1 MAIEAYSPEQME
13 GEEAGEWSLEPPV
26 MEAAIE
32 LPLREERRRSSR
44 LKLYAGARVR
54 LGSWYRR
61 RWVTGSVDNLSTSGL
76 ALRLLGDGEHAPLAG
91 ERGVLAVGA
100 RVRIRLT
107 IPLLGESAHSLPSA
121 MEGIIT
127 WSRWDPETAEMVCG
141 IRSPKLIQEWVEHN
155 SASWHRKAFLAA
167 SIVLGLLI
175 VGIKGYNVLWFWYEP
190 WFQLYSLI
198 VAVYL
203 CSRTILSLVYR
214 PPEDRGFLPS
224 VSMVISA
231 KNEEGHIGGTI
242 AHCFRLHY
250 PPHLFEVLVVDDG
263 STDQTWARLTALS
276 DTYPRLRV
284 FRFPENRGKR
294 HAMAL
299 GAQEASGEILVYIDS
314 DSFVEPEGV
323 YRIVQ
328 AFADPRIGAVAG
340 HTRVIVEP
348 HNMISKMES
357 VRYFISHRLMKSAE
371 SVVNCVTCCPGA
383 FSAYRRS
390 AMLAVLPKWLNQ
402 TFCGKVATFGDDRSL
417 TNFILRT
424 SRVIFCETARCWT
437 YVPDTWSKYFR
448 QQLRWKKS
456 WMREMLIASGI
467 MVRKPP
473 LAALAFYASVLLT
486 LCAPVMVVRNLVLF
500 PLVYSMSCLPYLTG
514 VALVYLFFCLIY
526 LYFTRASHWYYGMAF
541 AGLYIGVLCWQNY
554 YAMATVS
561 RTHWGTR

>member
-1 MAIEAYSPEQME
+1 MAIDAYPSARIEERQPGSWSPESAE
-13 GEEAGEWSLEPPV
+13 GDG
-26 MEAAIE
+26 AIE
-32 LPLREERRRSSR
+32 LPLYEERRRSSR
-44 LKLYAGARVR
+44 LTFRAEARVG
-54 LGSWYRR
+54 LGPWCRQ
-61 RWVTGSVDNLSTSGL
+61 RWMAGRVDNLSSSGL
-76 ALRLLGDGEHAPLAG
+76 ALRLPRSAGRAHPAGGEMPLAIG
-91 ERGVLAVGA
+91 T
-100 RVRIRLT
+100 RVRVHLE
-107 IPLLGESAHSLPSA
+107 IPPLGEARQSTPSTV
-121 MEGIIT
+121 EGT
-127 WSRWDPETAEMVCG
+127 VAWSRWDPDTAELVCG
-141 IRSPKLIQEWVEHN
+141 LRLPKLIHEWVEHTN
-155 SASWHRKAFLAA
+155 AAWHRKAFLAA
-167 SIVLGLLI
+167 ATLLGLLI
-175 VGIKGYNVLWFWYEP
+175 VAVKGYNVLWFWYEP

-198 VAVYL
+198 VTTYL

-214 PPEDRGFLPS
+214 PPQDRGFLPS
-224 VSMVISA
+224 VSLIIAA
-231 KNEEGHIGGTI
+231 KNEEAHIAGTI
-242 AHCFRLHY
+242 AHGFRLHY
-250 PPHLFEVLVVDDG
+250 PLHLFEVLVIDDG
-263 STDQTWARLTALS
+263 STDQTWARLTALCDS
-276 DTYPRLRV
+276 YPRLRI

-299 GAQEASGEILVYIDS
+299 GAQEASGQILVYIDS

-348 HNMISKMES
+348 NNPISKMES
-357 VRYFISHRLMKSAE
+357 VRYFISHRVMKSAE
-371 SVVNCVTCCPGA
+371 SVVGCVTCCPGA

-402 TFCGKVATFGDDRSL
+402 TFFGTIATFGDDRSL

-424 SRVIFCETARCWT
+424 HKVIFCDTARCWT

-456 WMREMLIASGI
+456 WMRETLIASRI
-467 MVRKPP
+467 LAHKPP
-473 LAALAFYASVLLT
+473 LAALSFYAAILLT
-486 LCAPVMVVRNLVLF
+486 LCAPVMVVRNLIIF

-526 LYFTRASHWYYGMAF
+526 LYFTRADHWYYGMAF